1 MPDKHRIFKDKTLL
15 TAKEHKEYRSIVG
28 SLMWF
33 ATGTRFDVAHSV
45 ARLGQW
51 LAGVTNEG
59 GDGRGKAARGEE
71 ADRRA

>member
-1 MPDKHRIFKDKTLL
+1 MGRSPMPDKHRIFKDKTPL
-15 TAKEHKEYRSIVG
+15 TAEEHKEYRSIVG

-51 LAGVTNEG
+51 LEAPTKGAMDE
-59 GDGRGKAARGEE
+59 AR
-71 ADRRA
+71 R